1 MPSRRQL
8 LAAASAGAAGLA
20 GCTALADRPEPEPL
34 ADASP
39 GSDDWPF
46 LRYDSHNTGWNGG
59 ADPPA
64 EPTVRWSTDVGWG
77 FTPLVRGTR
86 VVLNSYEGVMG
97 LRATDGEVVW
107 TAGEGGGYRQPG
119 LGARRAFFPD
129 SRCVRGFDLE
139 SGEETWRQRACD
151 GANTA
156 APTVARGRLYME
168 ASYVVAFDA
177 AGRATWAAY
186 GDAMAA
192 PTVAGDTAF
201 ADVAGELVAL
211 DLTVEPDRPAPWA
224 EPPERPVV
232 DRERVRRW
240 GRPYRRGRIR
250 HSPTVHDGLVV
261 VGQEDIGQAALF
273 AHDPEDG
280 DRKWRFRADTGEN
293 GGLFTAPVSDGE
305 RVYVGSDDGNLYAV
319 TDGEAVWTRS
329 LDGLPNRVAGAGDT
343 LLVGTYTGDEAPSS
357 LYALAPATGES
368 RWRVDYDDELRGL
381 SAAGGSV
388 YATVV
393 TGRQD
398 DGDIV
403 STTLY
408 AYG

>member
-8 LAAASAGAAGLA
+8 LAAASAASAALA
-20 GCTALADRPEPEPL
+20 GCSALADRPEPEPL
-34 ADASP
+34 PEAAPS
-39 GSDDWPF
+39 GDDWPF
-46 LRYDSHNTGWNGG
+46 LRYDSHNTGWNGA
-59 ADPPA
+59 ADPPD
-64 EPTVRWSTDVGWG
+64 EPVERWSTDVGWG
-77 FTPLVRGTR
+77 FRPLVRGTK
-86 VVLNSYEGVMG
+86 VVLNTYEGVTG
-97 LRATDGEVVW
+97 LRATDGEVLW
-107 TAGEGGGYRQPG
+107 TAGGGGGFRQPG
-119 LGARRAFFPD
+119 LGAGRAYFPD
-129 SRCVRGFDLE
+129 GDCVRGFDLA
-139 SGEETWRQRACD
+139 SGEETWRQQSCD

-168 ASYVVAFDA
+168 ASYVVAFDG

-186 GDAMAA
+186 GDARAA

-201 ADVAGELVAL
+201 AEVAGELAAL

-224 EPPERPVV
+224 EAPERPVV

-240 GRPYRRGRIR
+240 SRSYRGRLR
-250 HSPTVHDGLVV
+250 HSPTVHGDLVV
-261 VGQEDIGQAALF
+261 AGDEDTGQATLF

-280 DRKWRFRADTGEN
+280 RRQWQFRAGAGEN

-305 RVYVGSDDGNLYAV
+305 RVYVGSDDGQMYAV
-319 TDGEAVWTRS
+319 SGGEAAWTRD
-329 LDGLPNRVAGAGDT
+329 LDGLPNPVAGAGDT
-343 LLVGTYTGDEAPSS
+343 LFVGTYTGDSAPGT
-357 LYALAPATGES
+357 LYALDPATGET
-368 RWRVDYDDELRGL
+368 RWQVGYDDEIRGV

-388 YATVV
+388 YVTVV